1 MTMLVENGQHGMVI
15 LVATALT
22 LIGVEGKD
30 HRKIILDSGY
40 TLQVLLILKCLW
52 LGRITPLSCAL
63 LMLML

>member
-1 MTMLVENGQHGMVI
+1 MTMLLENGQHGMVI

-40 TLQVLLILKCLW
+40 NLQVLLIL
-52 LGRITPLSCAL
+52 
-63 LMLML
+63 